1 MNLRHIVPALGLVA
15 LSASAASAQ
24 EIATGLFLNGWS
36 DNILTWAH
44 DTSKTEG
51 GGSLGA
57 ENYDSLDFST
67 AAKLRVDWNVNSQVS
82 ARVSMR
88 FYDVGGSAASDN
100 GAYLQES
107 FVNVQANDKTSIM
120 MGKFINPFGWQS
132 AEPTG
137 LNRVNY
143 GLTYQYYGNND
154 PLGASLSYTAPM
166 SEKGK
171 LASTFQVTNGY
182 FTAQDGTNGGSV
194 NSNDPAVNNHQ
205 RNDLGLGADFSFTP
219 HGDKTNVNLEFAYDP
234 SSSVAAAGGQFN
246 GYIFQ
251 TGLNG
256 TLMAN
261 DKLMIGGEVF
271 YRASQNAIVSNSGL
285 STEQD
290 IALMATATQTLDTAE
305 KFCPMAATVMYSMD
319 NKDFKCE
326 ANTATPVEHQLA
338 VALLTNPYGSSNFG
352 LNLEYQYGWTEGT
365 NSNQNTSQIALEG
378 LVVIP

>member
-36 DNILTWAH
+36 DNILTWRHASGE
-44 DTSKTEG
+44 TQG

-88 FYDVGGSAASDN
+88 FNEVGGDADTD

-107 FVNVQANDKTSIM
+107 FVNIQANDKTSVM
-120 MGKFINPFGWQS
+120 MGKFINHLGWQS

-143 GLTYQYYGNND
+143 GLTQPYYGDND
-154 PLGASLSYTAPM
+154 PLGASVTYAAPT
-166 SEKGK
+166 SEKGTME
-171 LASTFQVTNGY
+171 ATFQVTNGY
-182 FTAQDGTNGGSV
+182 FTEADGTNGGSV
-194 NSNDPAVNNHQ
+194 NSATANTDHR
-205 RNDLGLGADFSFTP
+205 RNDMGLGADFSFTP
-219 HGDKTNVNLEFAYDP
+219 NGDKTNVNLEFAYDP
-234 SSSVAAAGGQFN
+234 SSSAAAGGPQFN
-246 GYIFQ
+246 GYVFQ

-256 TLMAN
+256 TMLAN
-261 DKLMIGGEVF
+261 DKLMVAGEVI
-271 YRASQNAIVSNSGL
+271 YRASQNAIVSNDGL
-285 STEQD
+285 STSQD
-290 IALMATATQTLDTAE
+290 LAWMATATQTLDTAE
-305 KFCPMAATVMYSMD
+305 KLCPMAATVMYSAD
-319 NKDFKCE
+319 NQDFRGE
-326 ANTATPVEHQLA
+326 ANTPTPVDHEIA
-338 VALLTNPYGSSNFG
+338 VALLTNPYGSANFG
-352 LNLEYQYGWTEGT
+352 LNLEYAYGWTEGT